1 MPRKK
6 EEIRKN
12 GYAEAVVALL
22 AQAGA
27 MTRRMV
33 SRCMYKVKED
43 GKEEAL
49 VRNSPLSRALNKAIK
64 QGYITTG
71 KEGNNTYYYLTEKGW
86 SYIDEHNVLY
96 SPCMRELSFT
106 RERDRTHMANNGTG
120 IYLASGLDLI
130 CMNEDK
136 PCFAEFARAIGS
148 TASFIIPSAALTNYE
163 NDNYSVEDL
172 MHEGVYYS
180 IDEISDAYA
189 NVTEKNKR
197 LDIIRGSTVGVA
209 FFKDRIAL
217 FILVRDKA
225 RHLLSEN
232 EANLVRS
239 LLWDLDSGFSY
250 YNIYMDIS
258 KEMWFFTSSDA
269 LLPTIFHGVDDG
281 VLIKEL
287 GRGRAK
293 EKKDPKLKKATR
305 IKIDTHSAFSALYAI
320 PLDTR
325 EADRRAAFLDP
336 ERLKREAAQRAE
348 LSRRLGVSLGDVI
361 SVTFP
366 ELQDLKCKYEESSP
380 VYAIGPEDP
389 LWVDV
394 MSRCL
399 RNKLAGYYSS
409 GTLEPVPHTR
419 YSVKGFPLIGNT
431 QSIDYNAPFKLY
443 AFKGAR
449 KKGEIRYK

>member
-6 EEIRKN
+6 TEINGN

-27 MTRRMV
+27 MTRRML
-33 SRCMYKVKED
+33 SRCMYRVKKSGE
-43 GKEEAL
+43 EEAL
-49 VRNSPLSRALNKAIK
+49 VESPALTRALNKVIK

-120 IYLASGLDLI
+120 IYLASGLGLT

-136 PCFAEFARAIGS
+136 PCFAEFARTIGS
-148 TASFIIPSAALTNYE
+148 TASFIIPSAVLTNYE

-189 NVTEKNKR
+189 NVTEKNRR

-209 FFKDRIAL
+209 FFKERIAL
-217 FILVRDKA
+217 FILVKDKA

-239 LLWDLDSGFSY
+239 LLWDLSSGFSY
-250 YNIYMDIS
+250 YNIGMGNIS

-336 ERLKREAAQRAE
+336 ERLKQEAAQRAE
-348 LSRRLGVSLGDVI
+348 LSRRLGVSLGEVI

-366 ELQDLKCKYEESSP
+366 ELQDLKCKYEGSYP

-409 GTLEPVPHTR
+409 DTLEPVPYTR

-443 AFKGAR
+443 AFKGR
-449 KKGEIRYK
+449 EKKQP